1 MLKMWK
7 LEARID
13 KFDLDNFNVILFDS
27 DIISVAFTLSR
38 IWFYDIVPIEFLFGH
53 WNWKLSGF
61 S

>member
-7 LEARID
+7 LEALID
-13 KFDLDNFNVILFDS
+13 KFDLDNFSVILFDS

-38 IWFYDIVPIEFLFGH
+38 IWFYDIVPIEFPFGN